1 MFGASLVHG
10 VKKARGLGGGGA
22 QHPLPICKHN
32 VFITGSE
39 RVHMG
44 SVFAGRM
51 MLEATLLSLKI
62 CQYNILRDNKMEFNM
77 TSSHNIL

>member
-10 VKKARGLGGGGA
+10 VMFLKASLHGLKMKAGGGGVGEA
-22 QHPLPICKHN
+22 QPPPPICKHN
-32 VFITGSE
+32 VFVTGSG

-51 MLEATLLSLKI
+51 MLEATLLSLK
-62 CQYNILRDNKMEFNM
+62 NVNM
-77 TSSHNIL
+77 I